1 MRVVF
6 LGTPAAAVPSLQ
18 ALLASRHEVAAVV
31 TRPDKPRDRAGG
43 RPSPS
48 PVKLAAEAAGLPV
61 VQPERGRDPELPA
74 TLAAFGAEIGVTCA
88 FGLLL
93 PRPVLDAFPRGLV
106 NVHFSL
112 LPAYRGAAPVQR
124 ALLDGVAI
132 TGVTIFQLDEG
143 MDTGPVLSAV
153 EVPVSPGE
161 DAGSLTARLAVAG
174 AELLVQTLSV
184 LETGALE
191 ARPQTESGASLAPK
205 VTAADARLRF
215 DVPAER
221 VVNAVRAFTPAPGAW
236 TTLRGRRLK
245 VLAASAHDPVAQLAP
260 GQLALASDGGLLA
273 GAADGPV
280 RLDRVQP
287 EGKRPMTGADLA
299 RGLRP
304 GPDEHLGS

>member
-1 MRVVF
+1 VRVVF

-18 ALLASRHEVAAVV
+18 ALLASRHEVAAVG

-74 TLAAFGAEIGVTCA
+74 MLAAFGAEIGVTCA

-161 DAGSLTARLAVAG
+161 DAGSLTARLAEAG

-245 VLAASAHDPVAQLAP
+245 VLAASAHEPVAQLAP

>member
-6 LGTPAAAVPSLQ
+6 LGTPQAAVPSLE
-18 ALLASRHEVAAVV
+18 ALIRSRHEVAAVV

-48 PVKLAAEAAGLPV
+48 PVKLAAEADRLPV
-61 VQPERGRDPELPA
+61 VQPERGRDPGLPA

-93 PRPVLDAFPRGLV
+93 PRPVLEAFPRGLI

-124 ALLDGVAI
+124 ALLDGLSV

-143 MDTGPVLSAV
+143 MDTGPILSAV
-153 EVPVSPGE
+153 EVRVEPGE
-161 DAGSLTARLAVAG
+161 DAGSLTARLAVSG
-174 AELLVQTLSV
+174 AELLVDTLSAI
-184 LETGALE
+184 EAGAIE
-191 ARPQTESGASLAPK
+191 ARPQPEAGVSMAPK
-205 VTAADARLRF
+205 VTSPEARLRF
-215 DVPAER
+215 DEPAER
-221 VVNAVRAFTPAPGAW
+221 IVNAVRAFTPAPGAW